1 MYRFVF
7 RYTFCFAAKGESTV
21 TKIEELR
28 KKAMALPESP
38 GVYIMKNKSGEII
51 YIGKAKVLKN
61 RVSQY
66 FGSQNNHTTKVRR
79 MVENVHDFDYII
91 VGSEF
96 EALVLECN
104 LIKQNK
110 PKYNIL
116 LKDAKGY
123 HYLKI
128 TDNEGWK
135 MVYSVKQKYDD
146 GAEYIGPYMSSEYVN
161 TALQQALDIFA
172 LPHCEKQFPC
182 DISRKAR
189 PCLNYHIKLC
199 SGVCCGS
206 ISKTEHNA
214 NVEDALDFITGNKND
229 FLRSLHIKM
238 DKASEELEF
247 EKAAKYR
254 DRIRSIEKIAA
265 KQHVVSLKYKNQDV
279 FGFASINQ
287 KTCLSVICFRAG
299 SITDTQTFIF
309 DRIENP
315 DEEYA
320 DILGEYYAGKDD
332 FPDRICIAT
341 QLSSAGFLENSFS
354 ELAGKKVLIYVP
366 LAGEGKTL
374 LEMAEKNAEEKLAR
388 VLSSNDRRS
397 APVHELQELLGLD
410 KLPYYIE
417 AYDISN
423 TNGQENVAGM
433 VVFADGRPY
442 KKAYRR
448 FQIKSFEGQDD
459 YRSLAEVLTR
469 RITEYKNAD
478 NHDEGFGRK
487 PDLILLDGG
496 IGQVN
501 AVKLIFE
508 RYGFDVPLF
517 GMVKDSKHRTRA
529 IASDG
534 GEIMIND
541 NRGVFSFI
549 AGIQEEVHRYAITY
563 HHNLKKKNTLAS
575 ALSEIKGIG
584 DKRAQALMT
593 RFRTLDALK
602 KADIDEIMSVPGMT
616 KDAAENVYDYFNG

>member
-1 MYRFVF
+1 M
-7 RYTFCFAAKGESTV
+7 

-28 KKAMALPESP
+28 KKAMALPEEP

-66 FGSQNNHTTKVRR
+66 FGSQNNHTSKVRR

-91 VGSEF
+91 VASEF

-128 TDNEGWK
+128 TDNDGWK
-135 MVYSVKQKYDD
+135 MLYSVKQKYDD

-161 TALQQALDIFA
+161 TALRQALDVFS
-172 LPHCEKQFPC
+172 LPHCEKQFPR
-182 DISRKAR
+182 DISKKAR

-199 SGVCCGS
+199 SGVCCGN
-206 ISKTEHNA
+206 ISKAEHNA
-214 NVEDALDFITGNKND
+214 NVEDALGFITGNKTD
-229 FLRSLHIKM
+229 FLHSLNEKM
-238 DKASEELEF
+238 EKASEELAF

-254 DRIRSIEKIAA
+254 DRIRSIEKIAM

-279 FGFASINQ
+279 FGFSSINQ
-287 KTCLSVICFRAG
+287 KSCLSVICFRNG
-299 SITDTQTFIF
+299 SITDTQTFVF
-309 DRIENP
+309 ERIENP

-320 DILGEYYAGKDD
+320 DILVEYYSGRDD
-332 FPDRICIAT
+332 FPDRICIGT
-341 QLSSAGFLENSFS
+341 QLTQAGFLETSFS

-374 LEMAEKNAEEKLAR
+374 LEMAEKNASEKLAR
-388 VLSSNDRRS
+388 FLSSDDKRS
-397 APVHELQELLGLD
+397 APIHELQELLGLE

-469 RITEYKNAD
+469 RITEYKNSD

-501 AVKLIFE
+501 AVRPVLE

-517 GMVKDSKHRTRA
+517 GMVKDSAHRTRA
-529 IASDG
+529 IASNG
-534 GEIMIND
+534 GEVMIND
-541 NRGVFSFI
+541 KRSVFTFI
-549 AGIQEEVHRYAITY
+549 SEIQEEVHRYAITY
-563 HHNLKKKNTLAS
+563 HHTLKKKNTLS
-575 ALSEIKGIG
+575 VALSEIKGIG
-584 DKRAQALMT
+584 DKRARALIT
-593 RFRTLDALK
+593 RFRTLDAIRR
-602 KADIDEIMSVPGMT
+602 ADIDELMSVPGMT
-616 KDAAENVYDYFNG
+616 KDAANNVFDYFNG

>member
-1 MYRFVF
+1 
-7 RYTFCFAAKGESTV
+7 
-21 TKIEELR
+21 
-28 KKAMALPESP
+28 MALPEEP

-79 MVENVHDFDYII
+79 MVENVDDFDYII
-91 VGSEF
+91 VASEF

-123 HYLKI
+123 HYLKVVD
-128 TDNEGWK
+128 TDGWK
-135 MVYSVKQKYDD
+135 MVYNVKQKYDD
-146 GAEYIGPYMSSEYVN
+146 GAQYIGPYMSSEYVG
-161 TALQQALDIFA
+161 TALQQALDVFT
-172 LPHCEKQFPC
+172 LPHCEKQFPR
-182 DISRKAR
+182 DISKKAR

-199 SGVCCGS
+199 SGVCCG
-206 ISKTEHNA
+206 KVTKEEHNA
-214 NVEDALDFITGNKND
+214 NVEDALKFLTGGRGD
-229 FLRSLHIKM
+229 YVRFLNEEM
-238 DKASEELEF
+238 EKASENLEF

-254 DRIRSIEKIAA
+254 DRIRSIEKTSM

-279 FGFASINQ
+279 FGFSSINN
-287 KTCLSVICFRAG
+287 KSCLSVICFRDG
-299 SITDTQTFIF
+299 NITDTQTFVF
-309 DRIENP
+309 ERIENP

-320 DILGEYYAGKDD
+320 EILAEFYAGKDD
-332 FPDRICIAT
+332 FPDRICIDTPLT
-341 QLSSAGFLENSFS
+341 QSSFLENSFS
-354 ELAGKKVLIYVP
+354 ELAGKKVIIYVP

-374 LEMAEKNAEEKLAR
+374 LEMAEKNASEKLSR
-388 VLSSNDRRS
+388 VLSSNDKRS
-397 APVHELQELLGLD
+397 APLHELQELLGLK

-417 AYDISN
+417 VYDISN
-423 TNGQENVAGM
+423 TNGHENVAGM

-442 KKAYRR
+442 KKAYRKFR
-448 FQIKSFEGQDD
+448 IKSFEGQDD

-469 RITEYKNAD
+469 RITEYKNSE

-501 AVKLIFE
+501 TVMPVFE

-534 GEIMIND
+534 GEIMISEK
-541 NRGVFSFI
+541 RGVFTFI
-549 AGIQEEVHRYAITY
+549 GSIQEEVHRYAVSY
-563 HHNLKKKNTLAS
+563 HHELKKKNTLS
-575 ALSEIKGIG
+575 VALSEIKGIG
-584 DKRAQALMT
+584 EKRAKALIT

-602 KADIDEIMSVPGMT
+602 NADIDEIMNVPGMT
-616 KDAAENVYDYFNG
+616 KDAAENVYRYFHL

>member
-1 MYRFVF
+1 M
-7 RYTFCFAAKGESTV
+7 S
-21 TKIEELR
+21 KINELR
-28 KKAMALPESP
+28 KKAMALPEEP

-66 FGSQNNHTTKVRR
+66 FGSQNNHTSKVRR
-79 MVENVHDFDYII
+79 MVENVDDFDYII
-91 VGSEF
+91 VASEF

-123 HYLKI
+123 HYLKVV
-128 TDNEGWK
+128 DNNGWK
-135 MVYSVKQKYDD
+135 MIYNVKQKFDD
-146 GAEYIGPYMSSEYVN
+146 GARYIGPYMSSEYVG
-161 TALQQALDIFA
+161 TALQQALDVFN
-172 LPHCEKQFPC
+172 LPHCEKQFPRN
-182 DISRKAR
+182 ISKKAR

-199 SGVCCGS
+199 SGVCCG
-206 ISKTEHNA
+206 KVTVEEHNA
-214 NVEDALDFITGNKND
+214 NVDDALKFLTGGRSD
-229 FLRSLHIKM
+229 YIRFLNEEM
-238 DKASEELEF
+238 EKASEELEF

-254 DRIRSIEKIAA
+254 DRIRSIEKTAM

-279 FGFASINQ
+279 FGFASIND
-287 KTCLSVICFRAG
+287 KTCLSVICFRDG
-299 SITDTQTFIF
+299 SISDTQTFVF
-309 DRIENP
+309 ERIENP

-320 DILGEYYAGKDD
+320 EVLAEFYSGKDD
-332 FPDRICIAT
+332 FPDRICIDT
-341 QLSSAGFLENSFS
+341 QLSQCSFLENTFS
-354 ELAGKKVLIYVP
+354 ELAHKKVIIYVP

-374 LEMAEKNAEEKLAR
+374 LEMTEKNAAEKLSR
-388 VLSSNDRRS
+388 VLSANDKRS
-397 APVHELQELLGLD
+397 APLHELQELLGLQ

-423 TNGQENVAGM
+423 TNGHENVAGM
-433 VVFADGRPY
+433 VVYVDGRPY
-442 KKAYRR
+442 KKAYRKFR
-448 FQIKSFEGQDD
+448 IKTFEGQDD

-469 RITEYKNAD
+469 RITEYKKSD

-501 AVKLIFE
+501 AVRPIFE

-534 GEIMIND
+534 GEIMISEK
-541 NRGVFSFI
+541 RGVFTFLGSV
-549 AGIQEEVHRYAITY
+549 QEEVHRYAVSY
-563 HHNLKKKNTLAS
+563 HHELKKKNTLS
-575 ALSEIKGIG
+575 VALSEINGIG
-584 DKRAQALMT
+584 EKRAKALIT
-593 RFRTLDALK
+593 RFRTLDAMKDAEL
-602 KADIDEIMSVPGMT
+602 DEILNVPGMT
-616 KDAAENVYDYFNG
+616 KDAAENVYRYFHR

>member
-1 MYRFVF
+1 M
-7 RYTFCFAAKGESTV
+7 S
-21 TKIEELR
+21 KINELR
-28 KKAMALPESP
+28 KKAMALPEEP

-66 FGSQNNHTTKVRR
+66 FGSQNNHTSKVRR
-79 MVENVHDFDYII
+79 MVENVDDFDYII
-91 VGSEF
+91 VASEF

-123 HYLKI
+123 HYLKVV
-128 TDNEGWK
+128 DNNGWK
-135 MVYSVKQKYDD
+135 MIYNVKQKFDD
-146 GAEYIGPYMSSEYVN
+146 GARYIGPYMSSEYVG
-161 TALQQALDIFA
+161 TALQQALDVFN
-172 LPHCEKQFPC
+172 LPHCEKQFPR
-182 DISRKAR
+182 DISKKAR

-199 SGVCCGS
+199 SGVCCG
-206 ISKTEHNA
+206 KVTVEEHNA
-214 NVEDALDFITGNKND
+214 NVDDALKFLTGGRSD
-229 FLRSLHIKM
+229 YIRFLNEEM
-238 DKASEELEF
+238 EKASEELEF

-254 DRIRSIEKIAA
+254 DRIRSIEKTAM

-279 FGFASINQ
+279 FGFASIND
-287 KTCLSVICFRAG
+287 KTCLSVICFRDG
-299 SITDTQTFIF
+299 SISDTQTFVF
-309 DRIENP
+309 ERIENP

-320 DILGEYYAGKDD
+320 EVLAEFYSGKDD
-332 FPDRICIAT
+332 FPDRICIDT
-341 QLSSAGFLENSFS
+341 QLSQCSFLENTFS
-354 ELAGKKVLIYVP
+354 ELAHKKVIIYVP

-374 LEMAEKNAEEKLAR
+374 LEMAEKNAAEKLSR
-388 VLSSNDRRS
+388 VLSANDKRS
-397 APVHELQELLGLD
+397 APLHELQELLGLQ

-423 TNGQENVAGM
+423 TNGHENVAGM
-433 VVFADGRPY
+433 VVYVDGRPY
-442 KKAYRR
+442 KKAYRKFR
-448 FQIKSFEGQDD
+448 IKTFEGQDD

-469 RITEYKNAD
+469 RITEYKKSD

-501 AVKLIFE
+501 AVRPIFE

-534 GEIMIND
+534 GEIMISEK
-541 NRGVFSFI
+541 RGVFTFLGSV
-549 AGIQEEVHRYAITY
+549 QEEVHRYAVSY
-563 HHNLKKKNTLAS
+563 HHELKKKNTLS
-575 ALSEIKGIG
+575 VALSEINGIG
-584 DKRAQALMT
+584 EKRAKALIT
-593 RFRTLDALK
+593 RFRTLDAMKDAEL
-602 KADIDEIMSVPGMT
+602 DEILNVPGMT
-616 KDAAENVYDYFNG
+616 KDAAENVYRYFHR

>member
-1 MYRFVF
+1 M
-7 RYTFCFAAKGESTV
+7 S
-21 TKIEELR
+21 KINELR
-28 KKAMALPESP
+28 KKAMALPEEP

-66 FGSQNNHTTKVRR
+66 FGSQNNHTSKVRR
-79 MVENVHDFDYII
+79 MVENVDDFDYII
-91 VGSEF
+91 VASEF

-123 HYLKI
+123 HYLKVV
-128 TDNEGWK
+128 DNNGWK
-135 MVYSVKQKYDD
+135 MIYNVKQKFDD
-146 GAEYIGPYMSSEYVN
+146 GARYIGPYMSSEYVG
-161 TALQQALDIFA
+161 TALQQALDVFN
-172 LPHCEKQFPC
+172 LPHCEKQFPRN
-182 DISRKAR
+182 ISKKAR

-199 SGVCCGS
+199 SGVCCG
-206 ISKTEHNA
+206 KVTVEEHNA
-214 NVEDALDFITGNKND
+214 NVDDALKFLTGGRSD
-229 FLRSLHIKM
+229 YIRFLNEEM
-238 DKASEELEF
+238 EKASEELEF

-254 DRIRSIEKIAA
+254 DRIRSIEKTAM

-279 FGFASINQ
+279 FGFASIND
-287 KTCLSVICFRAG
+287 KTCLSVICFRDG
-299 SITDTQTFIF
+299 SISDTQTFVF
-309 DRIENP
+309 ERIENP

-320 DILGEYYAGKDD
+320 EVLAEFYSGKDD
-332 FPDRICIAT
+332 FPDRICIDT
-341 QLSSAGFLENSFS
+341 QLSQCSFLENTFS
-354 ELAGKKVLIYVP
+354 ELAHKKVIIYVP

-374 LEMAEKNAEEKLAR
+374 LEMAEKNAAEKLSR
-388 VLSSNDRRS
+388 VLSANDKRS
-397 APVHELQELLGLD
+397 APLHELQELLGLQ

-423 TNGQENVAGM
+423 TNGHENVAGM
-433 VVFADGRPY
+433 VVYVDGRPY
-442 KKAYRR
+442 KKAYRKFR
-448 FQIKSFEGQDD
+448 IKTFEGQDD

-469 RITEYKNAD
+469 RITEYKKSD

-501 AVKLIFE
+501 AVRPIFE

-534 GEIMIND
+534 GEIMISEK
-541 NRGVFSFI
+541 RGVFTFLGSV
-549 AGIQEEVHRYAITY
+549 QEEVHRYAVSY
-563 HHNLKKKNTLAS
+563 HHELKKKNTLS
-575 ALSEIKGIG
+575 VALSEINGIG
-584 DKRAQALMT
+584 EKRAKALIT
-593 RFRTLDALK
+593 RFRTLDAMKDAEL
-602 KADIDEIMSVPGMT
+602 DEILNVPGMT
-616 KDAAENVYDYFNG
+616 KDAAENVYRYFHR